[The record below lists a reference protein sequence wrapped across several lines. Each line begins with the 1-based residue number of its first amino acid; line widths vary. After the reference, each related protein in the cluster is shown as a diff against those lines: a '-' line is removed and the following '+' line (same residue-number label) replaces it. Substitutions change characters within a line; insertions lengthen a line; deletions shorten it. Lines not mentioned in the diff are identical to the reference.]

1 MRKSFLAVL
10 VLLAVGMTVFSSC
23 GDDDPV
29 NNGQEQG
36 KDDDEDGKGNDDDD
50 SAEYDDYFSK
60 AMAKLQPGVYFYKS
74 DAMEETPLFA
84 KSTDGWVFYI
94 PDVNDFAITTF
105 GQFAVPYDFTAFE
118 PTNRYHKIYEQI
130 TGSPIFATGYE
141 QLFSNDIYEYPS
153 RKDMLTYDGDI
164 LRISTMFQVTEYY
177 NPQWNKIA
185 DSQGDNKT
193 TYKYLEE
200 HYFRNQEPMP
210 YLDDMLMSLNSYKY
224 SKWRYDTY
232 PKTLEDYKIVFP
244 VTAEC
249 TSIDQSVARDWDW
262 PEAIDKVCRV
272 SAIVRGISADD
283 ARKYIDKVKKEVA
296 FTTQDE
302 ESVAGYTKFEG
313 TREKVIIGDKEFEI
327 GYKII
332 FTEEYMTV
340 SFEITHIHYV

>member
-1 MRKSFLAVL
+1 M
-10 VLLAVGMTVFSSC
+10 
-23 GDDDPV
+23 
-29 NNGQEQG
+29 
-36 KDDDEDGKGNDDDD
+36 
-50 SAEYDDYFSK
+50 
-60 AMAKLQPGVYFYKS
+60 
-74 DAMEETPLFA
+74 
-84 KSTDGWVFYI
+84 
-94 PDVNDFAITTF
+94 
-105 GQFAVPYDFTAFE
+105 
-118 PTNRYHKIYEQI
+118 
-130 TGSPIFATGYE
+130 
-141 QLFSNDIYEYPS
+141 
-153 RKDMLTYDGDI
+153 
-164 LRISTMFQVTEYY
+164 
-177 NPQWNKIA
+177 
-185 DSQGDNKT
+185 
-193 TYKYLEE
+193 
-200 HYFRNQEPMP
+200 
-210 YLDDMLMSLNSYKY
+210 
-224 SKWRYDTY
+224 
-232 PKTLEDYKIVFP
+232 FP